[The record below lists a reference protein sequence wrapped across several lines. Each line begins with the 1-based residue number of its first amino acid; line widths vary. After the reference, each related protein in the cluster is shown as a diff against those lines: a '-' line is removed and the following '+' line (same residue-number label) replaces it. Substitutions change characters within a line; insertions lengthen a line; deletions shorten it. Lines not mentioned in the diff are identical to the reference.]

1 MTEYAKY
8 LSSFS
13 KNSDSFQTHLSLIGG
28 KYNVPDS
35 DYDEFYKMYFEEL
48 KKGTKLHLI
57 EKVKDSKFALFFDI
71 DTNSNISVLKDSDIK
86 VLIKVILKV
95 LHSKIVPE
103 SNIDKYDYCSNEKNI
118 NDEIKIFT
126 MNSVRTV

>member
-35 DYDEFYKMYFEEL
+35 DYDEFYNNCVEWN
-48 KKGTKLHLI
+48 LI
-57 EKVKDSKFALFFDI
+57 KDDKI
-71 DTNSNISVLKDSDIK
+71 NIMDYSMKYCEMDCLVLKEGMLK
-86 VLIKVILKV
+86 FKEWILK
-95 LHSKIVPE
+95 
-103 SNIDKYDYCSNEKNI
+103 
-118 NDEIKIFT
+118 IKKENFKQ
-126 MNSVRTV
+126 S